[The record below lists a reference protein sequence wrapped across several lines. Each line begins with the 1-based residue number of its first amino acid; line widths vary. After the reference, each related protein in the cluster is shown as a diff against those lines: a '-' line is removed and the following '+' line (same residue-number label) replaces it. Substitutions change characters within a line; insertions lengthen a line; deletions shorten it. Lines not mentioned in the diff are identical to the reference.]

1 MYQLLHEAHGEDTR
15 PRARVFEWYGMFI
28 DGREELEDDEQPG
41 CPVTMKTD
49 ENVVKVR
56 TVV

>member
-1 MYQLLHEAHGEDTR
+1 
-15 PRARVFEWYGMFI
+15 MFI

-41 CPVTMKTD
+41 CPVTVKTA

-56 TVV
+56 TLV